1 MSYRNK
7 NSQLLTAGIIAIA
20 TVGLLIYFSSVNDT
34 AKAKTTKKDDA
45 EDTKALAPEPK
56 KTAATTS
63 KKEEKKAATT
73 SDATPK
79 KSNVTDQKEL
89 HSKIEE
95 LDKKGKALF
104 KSKKVCVYF
113 CASFLFVF
121 HHCVVPKF
129 IVFLLTSFGFS
140 WSSTN
145 STNDE

>member
-20 TVGLLIYFSSVNDT
+20 TAGLLIYFSSMNDT

-104 KSKKVCVYF
+104 KSKKVCVNF
-113 CASFLFVF
+113 CASFFV
-121 HHCVVPKF
+121 CVPSLCCSKVYSLSSNFVWLLLVLHKF
-129 IVFLLTSFGFS
+129 
-140 WSSTN
+140 
-145 STNDE
+145 DK